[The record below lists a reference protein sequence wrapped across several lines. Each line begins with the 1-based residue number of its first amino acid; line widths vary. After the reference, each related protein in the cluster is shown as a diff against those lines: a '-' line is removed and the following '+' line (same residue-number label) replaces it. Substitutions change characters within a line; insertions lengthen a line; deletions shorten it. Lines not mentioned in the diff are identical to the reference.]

1 MNERY
6 LSASI
11 VDFVLNSSIKIHV
24 LLPLATLN
32 LMWHVL
38 PKTPC
43 TNWWHSIVIYFL
55 SMTIYFHKSEGKM
68 FLYNIKHNLTL
79 NFAGNKYHDNTFGK

>member
-1 MNERY
+1 MNESY

-11 VDFVLNSSIKIHV
+11 VDFALNSSIKIHG
-24 LLPLATLN
+24 LLPLASLD

-43 TNWWHSIVIYFL
+43 INWWHSIVIYFL
-55 SMTIYFHKSEGKM
+55 SVTIYFHKSEGKWSRII
-68 FLYNIKHNLTL
+68 LSTI
-79 NFAGNKYHDNTFGK
+79 

>member
-11 VDFVLNSSIKIHV
+11 VDFALNSSIKSHG
-24 LLPLATLN
+24 LLPHATLD

-43 TNWWHSIVIYFL
+43 PNWWHSML
-55 SMTIYFHKSEGKM
+55 SIFYQ
-68 FLYNIKHNLTL
+68 
-79 NFAGNKYHDNTFGK
+79 

>member
-11 VDFVLNSSIKIHV
+11 VDFALNSSIKIHG
-24 LLPLATLN
+24 LLPLATLD

-43 TNWWHSIVIYFL
+43 TNWWHSML
-55 SMTIYFHKSEGKM
+55 SIFYQ
-68 FLYNIKHNLTL
+68 
-79 NFAGNKYHDNTFGK
+79 

>member
-1 MNERY
+1 MNERN
-6 LSASI
+6 LSASD
-11 VDFVLNSSIKIHV
+11 VDFALNSSIKIHG

-32 LMWHVL
+32 LMWYVL

-55 SMTIYFHKSEGKM
+55 SVTIYFHKSEGKWSRII
-68 FLYNIKHNLTL
+68 LSTI
-79 NFAGNKYHDNTFGK
+79 

>member
-1 MNERY
+1 MNERN

-11 VDFVLNSSIKIHV
+11 VDFALNSSIKIHG
-24 LLPLATLN
+24 LLPLAPLD
-32 LMWHVL
+32 LMWHEL

-55 SMTIYFHKSEGKM
+55 SMTIYFHESEGKWSYKILSM
-68 FLYNIKHNLTL
+68 I
-79 NFAGNKYHDNTFGK
+79 